1 MIKRGQV
8 PIGYE
13 KLASETGLTVQRVRT
28 ALKRLKSTGEI
39 TYESTSKGTLVTL
52 VNYEEYQLQDET
64 LTSESTSEST
74 NNQQTTNKQLT
85 NNQQHIKN
93 DKKVKNDKNDKKNIY
108 GEFKKCFFKRKKNL
122 KNLIT
127 NMEKKKTKQAITKLD
142 EYKEQTGKKYKSD
155 YLAMKNWVFKS
166 LVEVKETKVS
176 PKANPKIHNFDE
188 RKHSNNDISDIMQ
201 ALRKKQNGG
210 KYE

>member
-1 MIKRGQV
+1 MKLLV
-8 PIGYE
+8 EEFE
-13 KLASETGLTVQRVRT
+13 KL
-28 ALKRLKSTGEI
+28 
-39 TYESTSKGTLVTL
+39 
-52 VNYEEYQLQDET
+52 
-64 LTSESTSEST
+64 
-74 NNQQTTNKQLT
+74 NNE
-85 NNQQHIKN
+85 
-93 DKKVKNDKNDKKNIY
+93 Y
-108 GEFKKCFFKRKKNL
+108 GE
-122 KNLIT
+122 
-127 NMEKKKTKQAITKLD
+127 EKTKQAITKLD